1 MHRYLHGDGESLRS
15 AAVSKTE
22 QDRKSVVNGWS
33 QSRPQSRQT
42 DITHQSTVV
51 CLTGC
56 SFITINQLQPLLV
69 RLNPPT

>member
-33 QSRPQSRQT
+33 QSDPRAVKQT
-42 DITHQSTVV
+42 LRTKA
-51 CLTGC
+51 
-56 SFITINQLQPLLV
+56 PLYA
-69 RLNPPT
+69 